1 MAGELDRDSE
11 SSRLHYNLLVYSA
24 LQDAP
29 VTTRQWETPLVPGAK
44 HRDVLSGQ
52 PILIGYVPAQSAMG
66 SGMESAGS
74 EVGRRRTSSVDVG
87 GLGCDIPSPHFPLKL
102 MQWC

>member
-1 MAGELDRDSE
+1 MSVHDIWIVVAAGIRVVELNQKRDRVAMAGELDRDSE

-52 PILIGYVPAQSAMG
+52 PPPVRVCTSKEEREALAWRTLVP
-66 SGMESAGS
+66 
-74 EVGRRRTSSVDVG
+74 
-87 GLGCDIPSPHFPLKL
+87 K
-102 MQWC
+102 

>member
-44 HRDVLSGQ
+44 HRGVFSGQ
-52 PILIGYVPAQSAMG
+52 PPPVRVCTSKEEREALAWRILVPKSADD
-66 SGMESAGS
+66 
-74 EVGRRRTSSVDVG
+74 RTSSVHVG
-87 GLGCDIPSPHFPLKL
+87 GLGCDIPSLHFALKP
-102 MQWC
+102 M